1 MPMQHAEI
9 LALAGLRVDGRRE
22 DDVRTVRF
30 TIGVASQADGSVYLE
45 QGLNKVLVLVH
56 GPHEPDGGGGSED
69 RASLE
74 VEVEQS
80 AFSGTERKKR
90 RIGDRKTAEVEN
102 IIKQTLQ
109 EVVMLELYPKS
120 TITVVVHV
128 LASDGSTVC
137 AALNAACLALMSCGI
152 SMTDMVVACSIGI
165 VNGKVCQ
172 DLTQVEQSSEGAF
185 LPVAIRASSEE
196 IIMMQLDQR
205 LSLALCETALQQAV
219 DGCRKIRQVMDRGMR
234 DHLRLVLLAQRG
246 GGIGEEGEE
255 EKAGREA

>member
-1 MPMQHAEI
+1 MQHAEI

-30 TIGVASQADGSVYLE
+30 TLGVASQADGSVYLE

-56 GPHEPDGGGGSED
+56 GPHEQDGGGGSED
-69 RASLE
+69 RGSLE
-74 VEVEQS
+74 VEVEQA

-102 IIKQTLQ
+102 IIKQTLE

-120 TITVVVHV
+120 TVTVVVHV
-128 LASDGSTVC
+128 LASDGSVVC
-137 AALNAACLALMSCGI
+137 TALNAACLALMSCGI

-172 DLTQVEQSSEGAF
+172 DCTQVEQTSGGAF
-185 LPVAIRASSEE
+185 LPVAIRAGSEE

-205 LSLALCETALQQAV
+205 LSLDLCETALQQAI
-219 DGCRKIRQVMDRGMR
+219 DGCRKIRQVMEKGMR
-234 DHLRLVLLAQRG
+234 EHLEAVLSAQRG
-246 GGIGEEGEE
+246 DREEEGGEDRD
-255 EKAGREA
+255 A